1 VIARPPRPH
10 VDFRH
15 HVPLLVWLVL
25 VWIFLWETLTW
36 GNIIAG
42 IVLALVVTR
51 VFYLPPVELSG
62 RFNIYWAGV
71 FLVHFVTDLFRSSWQ
86 VARQA
91 FTPGVPRNAVIALD
105 LTTRSDLIMTMTG
118 HALTLIPGSLIVE
131 VDRPNTTLYVHV
143 LDVDSDEDLESARQ
157 RIYQD
162 EERLIMTMGTREE
175 CARLDTRKESRS

>member
-1 VIARPPRPH
+1 VSARPPRPH
-10 VDFRH
+10 VALRH
-15 HVPLLVWLVL
+15 QAPLLVWLVL
-25 VWIFLWETLTW
+25 VWVFLWETLSL

-42 IVLALVVTR
+42 SVLALVVTR

-62 RFNIYWAGV
+62 RFNIYWASV

-86 VARQA
+86 VAKQA

-105 LTTRSDLIMTMTG
+105 LTTSSDLIMTMTG

-131 VDRPNTTLYVHV
+131 VDRANTTLYVHV
-143 LDVDSDEDLESARQ
+143 LDVNSDEDLESARN

-162 EERLIMTMGTREE
+162 EERLIRTMGTREE
-175 CARLDTRKESRS
+175 CAQLDARKEPR